1 MNVEAI
7 DSIQI
12 KKPENSE
19 FFNILEV
26 MNGSYMVVFQV
37 HNNKKSGGQIN
48 YWFAITQDV
57 TLKEKL
63 NEQFSSKKVGEL
75 DSHELAEKCDTARK
89 MGMTNQ

>member
-1 MNVEAI
+1 MNVESI

-37 HNNKKSGGQIN
+37 HNNKKSGG
-48 YWFAITQDV
+48 
-57 TLKEKL
+57 
-63 NEQFSSKKVGEL
+63 
-75 DSHELAEKCDTARK
+75 
-89 MGMTNQ
+89 